1 MKHLKSAILS
11 ASLLL
16 PLAYPLPGLAL
27 DALTYQQALRL
38 CAAGYDYG
46 CAVAYQYQAEV
57 LRQYSG
63 SGGGSPADAWV
74 SPSEL
79 THGGVRGVRP
89 GALTTYDFIR
99 D

>member
-1 MKHLKSAILS
+1 MKRLKSVIFS

-16 PLAYPLPGLAL
+16 PLAYPLHGLAL

-46 CAVAYQYQAEV
+46 CSVAYQYQAEV
-57 LRQYSG
+57 SRQYSG
-63 SGGGSPADAWV
+63 GGGGSPADAWV
-74 SPSEL
+74 DPSEL

-89 GALTTYDFIR
+89 GVLTTSDFLR
-99 D
+99 